1 MSEPKE
7 NGYMLIFRGTDWHN
21 GMSAEE
27 AQQVTNGMMEWFKR
41 LTDSGKATAGAPL
54 EVEGKV
60 LSGKNGKVIV
70 SDGPF
75 LESKEAIGGFFM
87 LQVGSMDE
95 AVAIA
100 KQCPGL
106 AYGLRVEVRQL
117 ADECPLHR
125 ALKAEAQLA
134 NT

>member
-7 NGYMLIFRGTDWHN
+7 NAYMLIFRGTDWHK
-21 GMSAEE
+21 GLSAEE
-27 AQQVTNGMMEWFKR
+27 SQQAVNAMMEWFKR
-41 LTDSGKATAGAPL
+41 LTDAGKATAGHPL

-60 LSGKNGKVIV
+60 VSGKNGKVV

-87 LQVGSMDE
+87 LQVESMDE

-100 KQCPGL
+100 RQCPML
-106 AYGLRVEVRQL
+106 AYGARVEVRQL
-117 ADECPLHR
+117 ASECPHQR
-125 ALKAEAQLA
+125 QLKAEAQLA
-134 NT
+134 HA

>member
-1 MSEPKE
+1 MSDQTQKE
-7 NGYMLIFRGTDWHN
+7 YMLIFRGTDWHK
-21 GMSAEE
+21 GLSAEE

-41 LTDSGKATAGAPL
+41 LSD
-54 EVEGKV
+54 EGKV
-60 LSGKNGKVIV
+60 ISGKPLEAEGRVVSGKNGKVV

-87 LQVGSMDE
+87 LRVDSMDE

-106 AYGLRVEVRQL
+106 AYGGRVEVRQL
-117 ADECPLHR
+117 ADECPMAR
-125 ALKAEAQLA
+125 QLKAEGQLA
-134 NT
+134 HA